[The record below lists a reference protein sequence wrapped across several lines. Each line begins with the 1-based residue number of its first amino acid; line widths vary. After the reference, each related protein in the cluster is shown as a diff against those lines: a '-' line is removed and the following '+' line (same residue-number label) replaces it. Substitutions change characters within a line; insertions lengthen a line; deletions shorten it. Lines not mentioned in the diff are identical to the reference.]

1 MQSSPYGVHINFPYM
16 QALQARDRGQRL
28 PLMLSAL
35 SPSLYFHPALQKG
48 GVGEMSGKA
57 GGKAKPLKKPK
68 SAAKDLDES
77 DLEFQKKKKE
87 EAAQLKAL
95 KEKAA
100 GKGGF
105 AKVKGS
111 K

>member
-1 MQSSPYGVHINFPYM
+1 MESSPYGVHINFSDM
-16 QALQARDRGQRL
+16 QAVQARNRGQRL
-28 PLMLSAL
+28 PVTFSAFAT
-35 SPSLYFHPALQKG
+35 SLHSHPALQEG

-68 SAAKDLDES
+68 AASKDLDES

>member
-1 MQSSPYGVHINFPYM
+1 MP
-16 QALQARDRGQRL
+16 
-28 PLMLSAL
+28 
-35 SPSLYFHPALQKG
+35 
-48 GVGEMSGKA
+48 GKD

-68 SAAKDLDES
+68 AEKDYDDG
-77 DLEFQKKKKE
+77 DLEFLKKKKE

-95 KEKAA
+95 KDKASQ
-100 GKGGF
+100 KGGF

>member
-1 MQSSPYGVHINFPYM
+1 MMRTPPKPIMHLLLMQNCGF
-16 QALQARDRGQRL
+16 
-28 PLMLSAL
+28 
-35 SPSLYFHPALQKG
+35 
-48 GVGEMSGKA
+48 GEMSGKA

-68 SAAKDLDES
+68 AAAKDLDES
-77 DLEFQKKKKE
+77 DLDFQKKKKE
-87 EAAQLKAL
+87 EAAALKAL